1 MKYSSIIRILEH
13 SIQSIDSYNKIYFPN
28 DPFLVPPIKGAK
40 KIIFCKIFHQI
51 YHTVNK
57 KTIDNVIQ
65 YNPEDEKYCINITTH
80 EGATCDINEDQLI
93 KLIIDSILFIYIRLE
108 TTDTP
113 FVEFNNSS
121 FLTDDDELE
130 KVYTNLVANMANYI
144 LSIPGLPAKIQ
155 RLMKNYKSP
164 TIYKIPIYTDLPQPP
179 GMPGMPGGKKTKNRK
194 RKRMSNKSVK
204 KIHSIRKYKRRN
216 TNNSNKK

>member
-1 MKYSSIIRILEH
+1 MNCIPIIRILEH
-13 SIQSIDSYNKIYFPN
+13 SIQSIDLYNEIYFPN
-28 DPFLVPPIKGAK
+28 DPFLVTPIKGVE
-40 KIIFCKIFHQI
+40 KIIFCKIFRQI
-51 YHTVNK
+51 YDRVNQ
-57 KTIDNVIQ
+57 KTIDNFIQ

-80 EGATCDINEDQLI
+80 EGATCDINEHQLI

-155 RLMKNYKSP
+155 QLMKNYQLP
-164 TIYKIPIYTDLPQPP
+164 TIDKIPIYADLPKPY
-179 GMPGMPGGKKTKNRK
+179 MPGGKKTKNRK

>member
-1 MKYSSIIRILEH
+1 MKCIQIIRILED

-40 KIIFCKIFHQI
+40 KIIFCKLFREI
-51 YHTVNK
+51 YDTVNK
-57 KTIDNVIQ
+57 KTIDNFIQ

-80 EGATCDINEDQLI
+80 EGATCDINEHQLI

-130 KVYTNLVANMANYI
+130 KVYTSLLANMANYI
-144 LSIPGLPAKIQ
+144 LSIDGLPAEIQKLMKKYQSPTMVKIQ
-155 RLMKNYKSP
+155 RYR
-164 TIYKIPIYTDLPQPP
+164 DLPKPD
-179 GMPGMPGGKKTKNRK
+179 MPGGKKTKNRK

>member
-1 MKYSSIIRILEH
+1 MKYLPIIRILEH
-13 SIQSIDSYNKIYFPN
+13 SIQSIDLYNEIYFPN
-28 DPFLVPPIKGAK
+28 DPFLVPPIKGVK
-40 KIIFCKIFHQI
+40 KIIFCKIFREI
-51 YHTVNK
+51 YDKVNK
-57 KTIDNVIQ
+57 KTIDNFIQ

-80 EGATCDINEDQLI
+80 EGATCDINEHQLI

-155 RLMKNYKSP
+155 QLMKNYQLP
-164 TIYKIPIYTDLPQPP
+164 TMVNIPIYEYLPIPP
-179 GMPGMPGGKKTKNRK
+179 GMLGGKKTKNRK